1 MSLID
6 SKAAFGIW
14 CALMLGASGQ
24 DGALNSGDRL
34 REETA
39 ARLREF
45 SKNNNMGGP
54 RRPISPELNA
64 VNSTVLEN
72 LGAGDLEK
80 MSLDDPVLKS
90 AYVEVFLR
98 SWGAFKQLEPPQELA
113 LADMRRRG
121 EAVSTMLLKLI
132 SENQE
137 NRIED
142 AILIR
147 IEHLDTVRIEP
158 FLEYARRL
166 LRERT
171 QTMTGE
177 AAGAAAYILAR
188 HGTKED
194 EALFEEVIKVRPY
207 VKYTFT
213 KELNVMRARLNPKPE
228 VDPGPRP
235 ERREIPSTNVGSI
248 ASPAKDA
255 ENHHHKDEGDTLS
268 RTKPW
273 FIGGLI
279 LVVLLGLYRLLR
291 NGRRGNS
298 A

>member
-1 MSLID
+1 M
-6 SKAAFGIW
+6 
-14 CALMLGASGQ
+14 
-24 DGALNSGDRL
+24 
-34 REETA
+34 
-39 ARLREF
+39 
-45 SKNNNMGGP
+45 
-54 RRPISPELNA
+54 SPEMFAISRNPDL
-64 VNSTVLEN
+64 VEN
-72 LGAGDLEK
+72 LRAEDLAK
-80 MSLDDPVLKS
+80 MTLDDPLLKW
-90 AYVEVFLR
+90 AYAEVFLR
-98 SWGAFKQLEPPQELA
+98 CMGPFEQLEPPQELA

-121 EAVSTMLLKLI
+121 EAVSPMLLKLI

-137 NRIED
+137 NRIEFS
-142 AILIR
+142 ILGKIGY
-147 IEHLDTVRIEP
+147 LDTVRIEP

-213 KELNVMRARLNPKPE
+213 KELKVLMARLNPKPE
-228 VDPGPRP
+228 IDPGHRP
-235 ERREIPSTNVGSI
+235 ERRGTPSSNAKSDAHSATGTEDHPQEAGS
-248 ASPAKDA
+248 A
-255 ENHHHKDEGDTLS
+255 TS

-291 NGRRGNS
+291 KGRRGNS